1 LDAGYDGQGLYA
13 HIARMHE
20 LGHALGWDHVT
31 DAASVMAPVA
41 TNWPTQFDRDATR
54 VAFKRALGNRAPDND
69 QDGFTIN
76 PLGLGGPSIKL
87 P

>member
-1 LDAGYDGQGLYA
+1 MRTLPGCTNSGTPWDG
-13 HIARMHE
+13 ITSPTRRPS
-20 LGHALGWDHVT
+20 WP
-31 DAASVMAPVA
+31 PVA